1 MMSDEIET
9 AQLMTRALDLAR
21 EALAS
26 GDHPYGSVIVG
37 ADGVLGERNR
47 VVSTSDPTAH
57 SETMA
62 IRSAARA
69 WGLAGVAGSTL
80 VTTYE
85 PCPMC
90 LGAILEAG
98 VARLVIGVRREVG
111 AAPLGDYTVEAM
123 LGLLGRAG
131 DIAIE
136 ALAASGDLTT
146 FYASAG

>member
-1 MMSDEIET
+1 MSDLS
-9 AQLMTRALDLAR
+9 AQLMAQALNLAR

-37 ADGVLGERNR
+37 AHAVLGERNR

-57 SETMA
+57 SEAMA
-62 IRSAARA
+62 IRSAARV
-69 WGLAGVAGSTL
+69 WGLAGLAGSTL

-98 VARLVIGVRREVG
+98 VKRLVMGVRRQVG
-111 AAPLGDYTVEAM
+111 TAPLGEYTVEVL
-123 LGLLGRAG
+123 LGLMGRAD
-131 DIAIE
+131 DIQIE
-136 ALAASGDLTT
+136 AFPATRDLTA
-146 FYASAG
+146 FYAQVS

>member
-1 MMSDEIET
+1 MSDQT
-9 AQLMTRALDLAR
+9 AELMAQALDLAR

-37 ADGVLGERNR
+37 GQAALGERNR

-62 IRSAARA
+62 IRSAALA

-98 VARLVIGVRREVG
+98 VSRVVIGVRRQVG
-111 AAPLGDYTVEAM
+111 DRPLGAYTVEA
-123 LGLLGRAG
+123 LLELTGRTGDIQIETFPAAG
-131 DIAIE
+131 D
-136 ALAASGDLTT
+136 LAV
-146 FYASAG
+146 FYSAAG

>member
-1 MMSDEIET
+1 MSDQTPELM
-9 AQLMTRALDLAR
+9 AQALDLAR

-37 ADGVLGERNR
+37 GQAVIGERNR
-47 VVSTSDPTAH
+47 VVTTADPTAH

-62 IRSAARA
+62 IRSAAGA

-90 LGAILEAG
+90 LGAIIEAG
-98 VARLVIGVRREVG
+98 ISRLVIGVRRQVG
-111 AAPLGDYTVEAM
+111 AQPLGEYTVEAL
-123 LGLLGRAG
+123 LGLMGRTG
-131 DIAIE
+131 DIQIE
-136 ALAASGDLTT
+136 TFPAARDLVLFYSAAS
-146 FYASAG
+146 